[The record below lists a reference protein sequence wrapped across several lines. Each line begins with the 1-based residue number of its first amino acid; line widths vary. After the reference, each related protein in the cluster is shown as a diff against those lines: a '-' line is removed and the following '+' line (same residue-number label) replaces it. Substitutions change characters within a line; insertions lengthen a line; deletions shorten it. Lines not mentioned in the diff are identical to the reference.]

1 MFKYIYSF
9 VDKIKSRLSQ
19 KGQGMVEY
27 ALILALVAGIAAVA
41 LNGNLRDAVTGAFS
55 SATSA
60 INNANTTNGTT
71 TDTTTDTNKPN
82 G

>member
-60 INNANTTNGTT
+60 INNANTTNG
-71 TDTTTDTNKPN
+71 NNNNNNN
-82 G
+82 GDG